1 MKRIFNLLSKTYHMI
16 VHALWKVIKF
26 LIFAKLDWLKI
37 INNISIKKIV
47 IFYIIFFC
55 FGRCLLFYN
64 PIRFDYIHQVIL
76 TLISLMA
83 ICSLKYAYVMTNKL
97 KKVSSGLIYTN
108 KCNLYNTKTM
118 QMIVNQM
125 INIQQSIWWPIL
137 MLIPAIGF
145 IRKNIYLGF
154 VQKNPAGYYAVIFGA
169 STYYIALLGYAN
181 ITIALLEFY
190 KVAKDEGGC
199 IPLDFP
205 SDAIS
210 PPEWLS
216 LWNQL
221 FQRIVKVFF
230 CVGTLFTLEYV
241 MLMPKDIVTIV
252 NKTYT
257 FNVCDV
263 KAFVISWST
272 IFIFI
277 IIGFPIIS
285 VLIRTLQKILIK
297 NLSKKIKKEY
307 KLLFSNNWLNN
318 NSSALNI
325 WVYKQLLE
333 TTAQYK
339 SYIPTSKNI
348 IPIVSTIISF
358 SLNMVKFY
366 ESILLPF
373 FNFGVSP

>member
-1 MKRIFNLLSKTYHMI
+1 M
-16 VHALWKVIKF
+16 
-26 LIFAKLDWLKI
+26 
-37 INNISIKKIV
+37 
-47 IFYIIFFC
+47 
-55 FGRCLLFYN
+55 LF
-64 PIRFDYIHQVIL
+64 R
-76 TLISLMA
+76 S
-83 ICSLKYAYVMTNKL
+83 
-97 KKVSSGLIYTN
+97 
-108 KCNLYNTKTM
+108 
-118 QMIVNQM
+118 
-125 INIQQSIWWPIL
+125 
-137 MLIPAIGF
+137 
-145 IRKNIYLGF
+145 
-154 VQKNPAGYYAVIFGA
+154 
-169 STYYIALLGYAN
+169 
-181 ITIALLEFY
+181 
-190 KVAKDEGGC
+190 